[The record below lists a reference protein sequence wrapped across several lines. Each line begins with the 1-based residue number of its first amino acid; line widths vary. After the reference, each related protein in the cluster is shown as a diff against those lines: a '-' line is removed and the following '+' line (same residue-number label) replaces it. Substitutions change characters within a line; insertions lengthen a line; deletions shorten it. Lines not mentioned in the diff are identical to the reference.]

1 MISEHIRLLLHQNDC
16 VVVPELGGFILN
28 HLPAVYDEKEKRY
41 YPKRALPFFNKQLQS
56 NDGLLA
62 GALTKSQG
70 IDYRE
75 AQKLIQGFVGQVKE
89 SLEDKRS
96 YSMPGLGEFQ
106 PNHEGQITFFPDKQT
121 NTAVETYG
129 LDSLTITPLLKPSQV
144 QRKALAPVRKK
155 SKTWF
160 TLVSCMAIIAFGGWW
175 VNDSVQ
181 TPFGPQWG
189 VLNPFKW
196 QTMVNNSQ
204 QSTVDGQ
211 QTTVEGQQTTVNSPV
226 APDEEISIVNSESP
240 SSDNQPSTVD
250 SRPLTTSYDSTYYI
264 VVGAFK
270 NENRAVRYE
279 RELLNSGFSAL
290 TYSGENTPWI
300 RVCAEKHD
308 KRFEAEERLSFIR
321 GAANPNAWILAV
333 PQTNP

>member
-41 YPKRALPFFNKQLQS
+41 YPARALPFFNKQLQS

-70 IDYRE
+70 IDYQE
-75 AQKLIQGFVGQVKE
+75 ARKLIHGFVTQVKE
-89 SLEDKRS
+89 SLEGKRP

-106 PNHEGQITFFPDKQT
+106 PNHEGQITFFPDKHT
-121 NTAVETYG
+121 NTAIETYG
-129 LDSLTITPLLKPSQV
+129 LDSFSIKPLLKPARL
-144 QRKALAPVRKK
+144 QREALAPIRKK

-175 VNDSVQ
+175 VNQSVQ
-181 TPFGPQWG
+181 TPYGAQWG
-189 VLNPFKW
+189 VLNPFK
-196 QTMVNNSQ
+196 VEEKVEVKVEEEV
-204 QSTVDGQ
+204 VDSIQ
-211 QTTVEGQQTTVNSPV
+211 KTEEDPV
-226 APDEEISIVNSESP
+226 ALETETLNTDSEP
-240 SSDNQPSTVD
+240 LTFD
-250 SRPLTTSYDSTYYI
+250 SRPLTTNGDSIYYI

-270 NENRAVRYE
+270 NENKAARYE
-279 RELLNSGFSAL
+279 RELKTSGFSACS
-290 TYSGENTPWI
+290 YSGGDSPWV

-321 GAANPNAWILAV
+321 GSANPQAWILAV
-333 PQTNP
+333 PQDIP

>member
-16 VVVPELGGFILN
+16 VVVPGLGGFIHN

-41 YPKRALPFFNKQLQS
+41 YPNRALPFFNKQLQS

-70 IDYRE
+70 INYRE

-106 PNHEGQITFFPDKQT
+106 PNHEGQITFFPDKHT
-121 NTAVETYG
+121 NTEIETYG
-129 LDSLTITPLLKPSQV
+129 LDSLTISPLVKPAQV
-144 QRKALAPVRKK
+144 QRKALAPIRKK

-175 VNDSVQ
+175 VNESVQ

-189 VLNPFKW
+189 VLNPFKVEDKVEVEKV
-196 QTMVNNSQ
+196 TVNSQ
-204 QSTVDGQ
+204 QSTDDGQ
-211 QTTVEGQQTTVNSPV
+211 QPTDDSPV
-226 APDEEISIVNSESP
+226 VPDKEIVT
-240 SSDNQPSTVD
+240 QPSTVD
-250 SRPLTTSYDSTYYI
+250 SRPLTNTATTGDSTYFI

-270 NENRAVRYE
+270 NEYRAARYE
-279 RELLNSGFSAL
+279 QELLSSGFSAL

-321 GAANPNAWILAV
+321 GTANPNAWILAV
-333 PQTNP
+333 PQTIP

>member
-1 MISEHIRLLLHQNDC
+1 MKLISEHIRLLLHQNDC
-16 VVVPELGGFILN
+16 VVVPGLGGFIHN

-41 YPKRALPFFNKQLQS
+41 YPSRALPFFNKQLQS

-75 AQKLIQGFVGQVKE
+75 AQKLIHGFVNQVKE

-106 PNHEGQITFFPDKQT
+106 PNHEGQITFFPDKHT
-121 NTAVETYG
+121 NTEIETYG
-129 LDSLTITPLLKPSQV
+129 LDSLSVTPLLKPSQV
-144 QRKALAPVRKK
+144 QRKALAPIRKK

-175 VNDSVQ
+175 VNESVQ

-189 VLNPFKW
+189 VLNPFK
-196 QTMVNNSQ
+196 
-204 QSTVDGQ
+204 
-211 QTTVEGQQTTVNSPV
+211 VEDKVEVEKATVNSPV
-226 APDEEISIVNSESP
+226 VPDEEVGVVDPETQSIQ
-240 SSDNQPSTVD
+240 DQPETID
-250 SRPLTTSYDSTYYI
+250 SRPLTTATTADSTYYI

-270 NENRAVRYE
+270 SAKRASRYE
-279 RELLNSGFSAL
+279 RDLLNNGFSAI

-300 RVCAEKHD
+300 RVCAEKHT

-321 GAANPNAWILAV
+321 GSANPNAWILAV
-333 PQTNP
+333 PQDIP

>member
-16 VVVPELGGFILN
+16 VVVPGLGGFIHN

-41 YPKRALPFFNKQLQS
+41 YPSRALPFFNKQLQS

-62 GALTKSQG
+62 GALTKSQR

-75 AQKLIQGFVGQVKE
+75 AQKLIQGFVNQVKE

-106 PNHEGQITFFPDKQT
+106 PNHEGQITFFPDKHT
-121 NTAVETYG
+121 NTEIETYG
-129 LDSLTITPLLKPSQV
+129 LDSLTVSPLVKPSQV
-144 QRKALAPVRKK
+144 QRKALAPIRKK

-160 TLVSCMAIIAFGGWW
+160 TIVSCMAIIAFGGWW
-175 VNDSVQ
+175 VNESVQ

-189 VLNPFKW
+189 VLNPFKMDGVGAENFLPVHEGEKTTDHSP
-196 QTMVNNSQ
+196 QTTDHSP
-204 QSTVDGQ
+204 QSTED
-211 QTTVEGQQTTVNSPV
+211 
-226 APDEEISIVNSESP
+226 NSEIVVP
-240 SSDNQPSTVD
+240 DNELPLTVDRVPSTKD
-250 SRPLTTSYDSTYYI
+250 SIFYI

-270 NENRAVRYE
+270 NEYRASRYE
-279 RELLNSGFSAL
+279 QELLNSGFSAI

-300 RVCAEKHD
+300 RVCAEKHV

-321 GAANPNAWILAV
+321 GAANPDAWILAV
-333 PQTNP
+333 PQTIP